1 MFMKRQAITL
11 GRIGIL
17 VPIAVIIPFL
27 GALAGLAAMI
37 LLLFSHYYFGQAYEK
52 PEIFK
57 KALTGTIIAV
67 AGNIIGGIFLTIG
80 LGTAIFSSAESG
92 LDLSNY
98 QELMGQIFGSGIS
111 IFGAIIMLAGGIVGV
126 YFVFKSLQ
134 TLADQT
140 NIKLFKTA
148 GLLYLIG
155 VITTIIFVGGIVF
168 FVGWILHIIAYFSMK
183 TDQEVVTQ

>member
-1 MFMKRQAITL
+1 MRSQAITL

-17 VPIAVIIPFL
+17 LPIAIIIPVL
-27 GALAGLAAMI
+27 GMLAGLAAMI
-37 LLLFSHYYFGQAYEK
+37 LLLFSHYYFTKAYEK

-57 KALTGTIIAV
+57 KALTGTIIV
-67 AGNIIGGIFLTIG
+67 IAGNIIGGIFIAIG
-80 LGTAIFSSAESG
+80 LGTAIFTSAETG

-98 QELMGQIFGSGIS
+98 QELMGQIFGSGMS
-111 IFGAIIMLAGGIVGV
+111 IFGAIIWLAAGIVGV

-155 VITTIIFVGGIVF
+155 VITTVIFVGGIVIF
-168 FVGWILHIIAYFSMK
+168 AAWILHIIAYFSMRAEK
-183 TDQEVVTQ
+183 QAVAV